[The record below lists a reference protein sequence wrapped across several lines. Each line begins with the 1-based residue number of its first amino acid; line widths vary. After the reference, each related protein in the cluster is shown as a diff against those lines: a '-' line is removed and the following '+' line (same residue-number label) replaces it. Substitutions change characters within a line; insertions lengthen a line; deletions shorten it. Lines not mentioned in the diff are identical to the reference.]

1 MKTITKTLPITGPD
15 WLWPLL
21 MAFIRLPL
29 ILAGSIIAILAY
41 RSVGIPAGIA
51 AGLGWSTLT
60 LTIVNLLD
68 LWLLSWCSKVED
80 FNIKQVIGF
89 HWHLLARDLAMG
101 VALSL
106 LLGAL
111 MLSGVFAVIFLL
123 YGTSGLAN
131 MESIFIGNADFS
143 FPLPVWMAVV
153 SAVAFPLL
161 NPLVEELHYRGY
173 TQPRL
178 VTSLRSLLAGIVI
191 TAFGF
196 GLQHVVFAV
205 TFSSALAY
213 AAGFFLWGL
222 GAGFIYHRQG
232 RLVPLI
238 IAHFISNLSF
248 GVIPLIIITQGS

>member
-1 MKTITKTLPITGPD
+1 MKTIATTLPNTKRD
-15 WLWPLL
+15 WHWPLL

-29 ILAGSIIAILAY
+29 ILAGSAVAILAY
-41 RSVGIPAGIA
+41 QLARIPAGLA

-60 LTIVNLLD
+60 LTVVDLLD
-68 LWLLSWCSKVED
+68 LGLLVWRSNVEAFD
-80 FNIKQVIGF
+80 LKQMIGF
-89 HWHLLARDLAMG
+89 RRHLLVRDLITG
-101 VALSL
+101 VAWSV
-106 LLGAL
+106 LLGGL
-111 MLSGVFAVIFLL
+111 MLSGVFAVVFLL
-123 YGTSGLAN
+123 HGAN
-131 MESIFIGNADFS
+131 GFANLESVFIGNANFS

-178 VTSLRSLLAGIVI
+178 IESAHSLSGGIFI
-191 TAFGF
+191 TAVGF

-205 TFSSALAY
+205 TLSSALAY

-222 GAGFIYHRQG
+222 GAGFIFHRQG

-238 IAHFISNLSF
+238 VAHFISNLSF
-248 GVIPLIIITQGS
+248 GVIPLLMISRGS

>member
-1 MKTITKTLPITGPD
+1 
-15 WLWPLL
+15 

-29 ILAGSIIAILAY
+29 ILAGSAIAILAY
-41 RSVGIPAGIA
+41 QFAGNPVGLA

-60 LTIVNLLD
+60 LTIVNLLN
-68 LWLLSWCSKVED
+68 LGLLFWRSKVED
-80 FNIKQVIGF
+80 FNPKQTIGF
-89 HWHLLARDLAMG
+89 HWHLVWRDLAVG
-101 VALSL
+101 VALSF

-111 MLSGVFAVIFLL
+111 LLIGVFAVIFLL
-123 YGTSGLAN
+123 HGTNGFAN
-131 MESIFIGNADFS
+131 LESVFVGDADFS

-178 VTSLRSLLAGIVI
+178 VAASHSIPTGIFL
-191 TAFGF
+191 TAIGF

-205 TFSSALAY
+205 TVSSALAY

-222 GAGFIYHRQG
+222 GAGFIFHRQH

-238 IAHFISNLSF
+238 VAHFISNLSF
-248 GVIPLIIITQGS
+248 GVIPLLMISQGS

>member
-1 MKTITKTLPITGPD
+1 
-15 WLWPLL
+15 
-21 MAFIRLPL
+21 MAFFRLPL
-29 ILAGSIIAILAY
+29 ILAGTVIAILAY
-41 RSVGIPAGIA
+41 QLLAIPAGIA

-60 LTIVNLLD
+60 LTIVNLLN
-68 LWLLSWCSKVED
+68 LGLLISRSKVED
-80 FNIKQVIGF
+80 FSLKRMIGF
-89 HWHLLARDLAMG
+89 QWHLLGRDLAMG

-123 YGTSGLAN
+123 YGTDGFAN
-131 MESIFIGNADFS
+131 MESVFIGNADFS
-143 FPLPVWMAVV
+143 FPLPVLMAVV

-178 VTSLRSLLAGIVI
+178 VTSLHNLPAGMVL
-191 TAFGF
+191 TAVGF

-205 TFSSALAY
+205 TPSSALAY

-222 GAGFIYHRQG
+222 GAGFLYHRQG
-232 RLVPLI
+232 RLFRLI
-238 IAHFISNLSF
+238 VAHFISNLSF
-248 GVIPLIIITQGS
+248 GVIPLLMIAQGS

>member
-1 MKTITKTLPITGPD
+1 MKTFTKTLQNVKTD
-15 WLWPLL
+15 WHWPYL
-21 MAFIRLPL
+21 MAFIRLPF
-29 ILAGSIIAILAY
+29 ILAGSALAIMAY
-41 RSVGIPAGIA
+41 QSIGIQAGIA

-68 LWLLSWCSKVED
+68 LELLLWCSKVEGFD
-80 FNIKQVIGF
+80 LMEMIGF
-89 HWHLLARDLAMG
+89 HRHLLFRDLAMG
-101 VALSL
+101 VVLSL

-123 YGTSGLAN
+123 HGINGFGDL
-131 MESIFIGNADFS
+131 ESVFVGNADFS

-178 VTSLRSLLAGIVI
+178 VNASQSQSAGIVI
-191 TAFGF
+191 TAAGF

-205 TFSSALAY
+205 TISSALAY

-222 GAGFIYHRQG
+222 GAGLLYQRQR
-232 RLVPLI
+232 RLTPLI
-238 IAHFISNLSF
+238 VAHFISNLSF
-248 GVIPLIIITQGS
+248 GVIPLLMITQGR

>member
-1 MKTITKTLPITGPD
+1 MNSAQMKTIAKTLPNTKRD
-15 WLWPLL
+15 WHWPLL

-29 ILAGSIIAILAY
+29 ILAGSASAILGYQFA
-41 RSVGIPAGIA
+41 GIPAGLA

-68 LWLLSWCSKVED
+68 LELLVWRSKVED
-80 FNIKQVIGF
+80 FDLKQMIGF
-89 HWHLLARDLAMG
+89 HRHLLVRDLVTG
-101 VALSL
+101 VAWAV
-106 LLGAL
+106 LLGGL
-111 MLSGVFAVIFLL
+111 LLSGVFAVIFLL
-123 YGTSGLAN
+123 HGTNGFAN
-131 MESIFIGNADFS
+131 LESVFIGNANFS
-143 FPLPVWMAVV
+143 FPLPAWMAVV

-178 VTSLRSLLAGIVI
+178 VTALQSRPTGSVLTAVGI
-191 TAFGF
+191 

-205 TFSSALAY
+205 TLSSALAY
-213 AAGFFLWGL
+213 A
-222 GAGFIYHRQG
+222 AGFIYHRQG

-248 GVIPLIIITQGS
+248 GVIPLLMISQGR